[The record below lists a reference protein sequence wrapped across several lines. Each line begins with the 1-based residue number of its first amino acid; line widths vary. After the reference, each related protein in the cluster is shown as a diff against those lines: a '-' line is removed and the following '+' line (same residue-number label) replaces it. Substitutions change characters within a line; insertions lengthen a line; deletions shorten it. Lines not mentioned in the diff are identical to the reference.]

1 MIYILNANL
10 KDTQP
15 LWRALC
21 KVYGINSVLS
31 NQICDDLGISRKVKT
46 NQLLPSQI
54 DLLNQVVPQDYL
66 TGAELYSQLRQ
77 KLERLTIISSYR
89 GIRHSQG
96 LPTRGQRTHGNA
108 QTSRARAIKGGSG
121 GSQQKRTSLK
131 RRSR

>member
-31 NQICDDLGISRKVKT
+31 SQICDDLGISRKVKT

-77 KLERLTIISSYR
+77 KLERLAVISSYR

-108 QTSRARAIKGGSG
+108 QTSRARSMKSPRGG
-121 GSQQKRTSLK
+121 QQKRASLK
-131 RRSR
+131 KRNN

>member
-1 MIYILNANL
+1 LTRQDT
-10 KDTQP
+10 KDAQP

-31 NQICDDLGISRKVKT
+31 SQICDDLGISRKVKT

-66 TGAELYSQLRQ
+66 TGAELHSQLRQ
-77 KLERLTIISSYR
+77 KLERLTVISSYR

-108 QTSRARAIKGGSG
+108 QTSRARSMRGSG
-121 GSQQKRTSLK
+121 GGHPRRTLSKKRNS
-131 RRSR
+131 

>member
-31 NQICDDLGISRKVKT
+31 SQICDDLGISRKVKT

-66 TGAELYSQLRQ
+66 TGAELHSQLRQ
-77 KLERLTIISSYR
+77 KLERLTVISSYR

-108 QTSRARAIKGGSG
+108 QTSRARSMRGSG
-121 GSQQKRTSLK
+121 GAHQRRTPLK
-131 RRSR
+131 RRNG

>member
-31 NQICDDLGISRKVKT
+31 NQICDDLGVSRKVKT

-66 TGAELYSQLRQ
+66 TGAELHSQLRQ
-77 KLERLTIISSYR
+77 KLERLTAISSYR

-108 QTSRARAIKGGSG
+108 QTSRARSIRVSG
-121 GSQQKRTSLK
+121 GGPQRRTPSK
-131 RRSR
+131 RRNS

>member
-1 MIYILNANL
+1 MIYILNTNL

-15 LWRALC
+15 LCRALC
-21 KVYGINSVLS
+21 KVYGINGVLS
-31 NQICDDLGISRKVKT
+31 NQICDDLGISQKVKT

-54 DLLNQVVPQDYL
+54 DLLNQIVPQDYL

-77 KLERLTIISSYR
+77 RLERLTLISSYK

-108 QTSRARAIKGGSG
+108 QTSRARSIKGSG
-121 GSQQKRTSLK
+121 GSQQKRTS
-131 RRSR
+131 SRKGNR